1 MASLFHLFFLLSLS
15 LSLALCRVKDP
26 SESPKTTTTLDV
38 TAALR
43 KTTQALAFDPHTAHR
58 QLLDKEIKTTT
69 LRSSAST
76 ATLSLQLYPRDFLP
90 LPNFTTTHKDYESLT
105 LARLRR
111 DSDRVRSIFARVAI
125 VNNGFDS
132 RAPRAAAMPD
142 SIRGTIVSGSSQGI
156 GEYFSRVGIGRPAK
170 PQFMVLDTGSDVSW
184 VQCLP
189 CTDCYKQ
196 ADPIYDP
203 TGSDTYTPLRCFS
216 ELCLSATNSAC
227 RNATCHYQVVYG
239 DGSFSIGELAAETLT
254 IGDAA
259 PVENV
264 AMGCGFDN
272 EGTFVAAGGLLALG
286 AGTLSFPSHLP
297 SHSFTYCL
305 VDRDTPGTSIIDF
318 GPPTAQPEAS
328 TITTKLLRSK
338 KIRTFYY
345 LELTGISVGGTKLAI
360 PPSALAMDSDGSGG
374 VILDTGTA
382 VSRLNKQVYE
392 PLREA
397 FVNGTRHLSPG
408 TGPGIFDTCYNMPPV
423 KRVQVPSVVFHFG
436 EGKELRLR
444 PNNFLMPVDSKG
456 NFCLAFAK
464 TPSPLNIIGNVQHQ
478 RMRVVID
485 MENSIVSF
493 TPNKC

>member
-1 MASLFHLFFLLSLS
+1 MAGLFHLFFLLSLS
-15 LSLALCRVKDP
+15 LSLSLALCRP
-26 SESPKTTTTLDV
+26 SEVPGTTTILDV
-38 TAALR
+38 AASLK

-58 QLLDKEIKTTT
+58 RLLDEEKTAT
-69 LRSSAST
+69 LRSS
-76 ATLSLQLYPRDFLP
+76 ATLSLQLYSRDFLP
-90 LPNFTTTHKDYESLT
+90 LPNFTTRHKDYESLT

-111 DSDRVRSIFARVAI
+111 DSDRVRSITAMVGIAI
-125 VNNGFDS
+125 NGSDS
-132 RAPRAAAMPD
+132 KPAKVAAMPD
-142 SIRGTIVSGSSQGI
+142 GIQGTIVSGSSQGI
-156 GEYFSRVGIGRPAK
+156 GEYFCRVGIGRPAK
-170 PQFMVLDTGSDVSW
+170 PQFLVLDTGSDVSW

-216 ELCLSATNSAC
+216 EPCRSASNAAC

-254 IGDAA
+254 IGDAP

-286 AGTLSFPSHLP
+286 AGALSFPSHLP
-297 SHSFTYCL
+297 SPSFTYCL
-305 VDRDTPGTSIIDF
+305 VDRDTPDTSIIDF

-345 LELTGISVGGTKLAI
+345 LELTGISVGGTKLPI
-360 PPSALAMDSDGSGG
+360 PPSALAIDKDGSGG
-374 VILDTGTA
+374 VILDSGTA

-392 PLREA
+392 PLRDA
-397 FVNGTRHLSPG
+397 FVKGTRHLSPG
-408 TGPGIFDTCYNMPPV
+408 TGPGIFDTCYNMPPM
-423 KRVQVPSVVFHFG
+423 KKMQVPSVVFHFGEG

-444 PNNFLMPVDSKG
+444 PNNFLLPVDSKG

-485 MENSIVSF
+485 VENSVVSF
-493 TPNKC
+493 TPNIC